1 MKKQVFQQ
9 KYIKCEVSHK
19 ELWKYQ
25 FTFFHFKL
33 YSELLFFTAKNC
45 NSKIRLIVKL
55 DLILDCN
62 KIRLNVPLDRSITV
76 IYHI

>member
-1 MKKQVFQQ
+1 MRSFAQGIVEISI
-9 KYIKCEVSHK
+9 YV
-19 ELWKYQ
+19 
-25 FTFFHFKL
+25 FHFKL